1 MQTLLP
7 LYRAC
12 IYFFYSEK
20 ITIFLSIRMR
30 FCFLFSV
37 QFIPVSLHGSRPVRN
52 CVEIIQ
58 GSRLL
63 TPT

>member
-20 ITIFLSIRMR
+20 ITIFFIYTDAV
-30 FCFLFSV
+30 LF
-37 QFIPVSLHGSRPVRN
+37 PVFRTVYSGLHGSRPVRN
-52 CVEIIQ
+52 RVKIIQ